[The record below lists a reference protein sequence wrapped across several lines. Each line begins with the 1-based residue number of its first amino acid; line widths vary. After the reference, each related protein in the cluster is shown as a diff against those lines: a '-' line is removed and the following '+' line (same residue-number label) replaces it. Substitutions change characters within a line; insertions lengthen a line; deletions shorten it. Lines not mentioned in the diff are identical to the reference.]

1 MKADIGNGDRGDARD
16 PNLRRVALPL
26 KSLHDRESLMSI
38 VYRTAEES
46 VVTPGNIILSAGYPH
61 RQTFNMAVTDLER
74 APALAYVLQL
84 PEAEVRSRTYP
95 TVFPSAL
102 GCTFVDFA
110 GASVPLILL
119 NVRQRKVAAAALEQR
134 PFHHL
139 LSEHRLL
146 PFDADTG
153 AMLIANCPECEMPLR
168 WTKVRSFLLCPCG
181 ADLRSA
187 PPAFV
192 PAAFLDGARM
202 MANLLDPR
210 PATHNAVV
218 DALPTSLRP
227 MNRGTIFEI
236 GWQTAI
242 AIGFA
247 ERPSTNAANWADD
260 DKLRSLDLAAKLL
273 SDWPASTERAFAAL
287 PSTERRRQTIT
298 KLAALARSTR
308 VPDDV
313 RVGIKAILPQR
324 ALSTRSASAGRPH
337 GVNLAD
343 DERRRR
349 REAYSATGCGSV
361 IVGTVVDSS
370 LSMNQASH
378 ILGKSIDDTSRM
390 LRTLD
395 PVETFGAHKT
405 RTRYARDDVERLA
418 ELLQHREPIDA
429 FSSGSGI
436 PHHGIEQMICLKL
449 LDQLDDPAIL
459 AGHKVRQ
466 LDGRSINA
474 LAERLAFGSLEV
486 EPNGWLRLTDAM
498 KAVGGREKPWGPAYA
513 MMLDEKSLPFYWRSC
528 GELGRIIA
536 ENIFVSPTARDRLR
550 EMDFCQADYPEFKF
564 DDCLTVRDATRLLN
578 IHDTKFSKIR
588 LQHFA
593 TAVTA
598 DGRLAKRAV
607 IAAARDWISP
617 GELGARTG
625 RTPHECFTELYRTD
639 LPRTLLGWPRTD
651 AERHMKLRASDR

>member
-1 MKADIGNGDRGDARD
+1 MTADIGNGDRGDARD
-16 PNLRRVALPL
+16 PRLRRVGLPL

-46 VVTPGNIILSAGYPH
+46 VLTPGNIILSAGYTH
-61 RQTFNMAVTDLER
+61 RQTFNMAVTELER
-74 APALAYVLQL
+74 VPALAYVLQL

-95 TVFPSAL
+95 TVFQSPV

-110 GASVPLILL
+110 GASVPLNLL

-153 AMLIANCPECEMPLR
+153 AMLIANCPECELPLR
-168 WTKVRSFLLCPCG
+168 WTKVRSFFRCPCG

-192 PAAFLDGARM
+192 AAEFLDGARM

-218 DALPTSLRP
+218 DALPTSLRA

-247 ERPSTNAANWADD
+247 ARPSTNTANWSDD

-273 SDWPASTERAFAAL
+273 SDWPASTEMAFAAL
-287 PSTERRRQTIT
+287 PSTERRRQTIA

-308 VPDDV
+308 VPQDV
-313 RVGIKAILPQR
+313 CAGIKAILPQR
-324 ALSTRSASAGRPH
+324 ALSTRLASAGRPH

-343 DERRRR
+343 DERQRR

-361 IVGTVVDSS
+361 IVGNVVDSS
-370 LSMNQASH
+370 VSMNQASH

-429 FSSGSGI
+429 FSSDSGI

-474 LAERLAFGSLEV
+474 LAERLAFGGLEV

-498 KAVGGREKPWGPAYA
+498 KAVGGREKPWGPAFA
-513 MMLDEKSLPFYWRSC
+513 MMLDEKSLPFFWRGR

-536 ENIFVSPTARDRLR
+536 EDIFVSPTARDRLQ
-550 EMDFCQADYPEFKF
+550 EMDFCKADYPEFKF

-588 LQHFA
+588 QQHFA

-607 IAAARDWISP
+607 IDAARDWISP